1 MIPRL
6 AITTGEPAGIGPEIA
21 LALGDKAAE
30 AQYVLIGDRR
40 LIERNL
46 RESGRPD
53 WKVAEYDPAV
63 RNAQEP
69 HVLTVLDIEA
79 PEKVEHG
86 VLNKNNGKYVTEI
99 LRRAGEGALKG
110 EFDAIVTCPVQK
122 GIICD
127 AGIPFT
133 GHTEFFRDL
142 AGVREVVMM
151 LATDGLRVPLVTTHV
166 PIRELADT
174 ITSDLIKRVVRIL
187 NSSLIEYFDAPVP
200 RIFVCGLNP
209 HAGENGHLGHE
220 EIDTIIPA
228 LEDLRKEGIDLAG
241 PLPADTVFQ
250 PKYMEQADSILAMYH
265 DQGLPV
271 PKYRGF
277 GHAVNITLGLPFIRT
292 SVDHGTALDLAG
304 TFRADTG
311 SLFYAVKT
319 ALEMVQAKKKFE
331 SRS

>member
-99 LRRAGEGALKG
+99 LRRAGEGSAQG
-110 EFDAIVTCPVQK
+110 
-122 GIICD
+122 
-127 AGIPFT
+127 
-133 GHTEFFRDL
+133 
-142 AGVREVVMM
+142 
-151 LATDGLRVPLVTTHV
+151 RV
-166 PIRELADT
+166 
-174 ITSDLIKRVVRIL
+174 
-187 NSSLIEYFDAPVP
+187 
-200 RIFVCGLNP
+200 
-209 HAGENGHLGHE
+209 
-220 EIDTIIPA
+220 
-228 LEDLRKEGIDLAG
+228 
-241 PLPADTVFQ
+241 
-250 PKYMEQADSILAMYH
+250 
-265 DQGLPV
+265 
-271 PKYRGF
+271 
-277 GHAVNITLGLPFIRT
+277 
-292 SVDHGTALDLAG
+292 
-304 TFRADTG
+304 
-311 SLFYAVKT
+311 
-319 ALEMVQAKKKFE
+319 
-331 SRS
+331 